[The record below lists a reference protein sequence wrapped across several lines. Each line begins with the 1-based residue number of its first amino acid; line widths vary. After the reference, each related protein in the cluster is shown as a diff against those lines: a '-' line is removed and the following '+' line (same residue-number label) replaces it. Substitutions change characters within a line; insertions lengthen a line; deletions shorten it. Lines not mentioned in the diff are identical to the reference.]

1 MTPHSAAGP
10 RLDTGGWLTLTR
22 RGLPPRKIRRAF
34 LGAITIYGKG
44 SLVPHTDIP
53 IPPVDYGNIAV
64 AYFLH
69 NKGQAFTE
77 DPQLYMTR
85 HWKVDGGKLILLE
98 QY

>member
-1 MTPHSAAGP
+1 MK
-10 RLDTGGWLTLTR
+10 TGVFYYLNALLNDGKGNLSYV
-22 RGLPPRKIRRAF
+22 GEEF
-34 LGAITIYGKG
+34 LGDRMKFDYITIYGKG

-53 IPPVDYGNIAV
+53 IPPVDYGNITV

-77 DPQLYMTR
+77 DPQLYITR